1 MVRQDKKKGESVES
15 LLKKFKRKVKSEGTL
30 QEFRRREHFEK
41 PSVRKQR
48 ERSAAVNKTRMEHRQ
63 NELI

>member
-15 LLKKFKRKVKSEGTL
+15 LLKKFKRKVKNEGTL
-30 QEFRRREHFEK
+30 QEFRSREHFEK
-41 PSVRKQR
+41 PSERRKR
-48 ERSAAVNKTRMEHRQ
+48 EKKAAQSRTRTEHRQ